1 MRKDSPLALKEK
13 IDVED
18 LLDLPLLC
26 SAQSIKEDI
35 PRWCGEKM
43 DSLNFSGTLN
53 LFYNGPV
60 FVKEG
65 LGYMLTF
72 NKLANTGFNSELCFR
87 PLTPPLKTKMYIIW
101 RKYQVFTPIAEL
113 LLQNLKTDLKIKN

>member
-1 MRKDSPLALKEK
+1 
-13 IDVED
+13 
-18 LLDLPLLC
+18 
-26 SAQSIKEDI
+26 
-35 PRWCGEKM
+35 M